1 VACPDKIFLLR
12 FGMEEQVKVEK
23 LSTKA
28 EHDNDSGGN
37 IPKGK
42 GIPCRERTSAGFGPR
57 GVQLST

>member
-1 VACPDKIFLLR
+1 
-12 FGMEEQVKVEK
+12 MEEQVKVEK
-23 LSTKA
+23 LSTKS

-42 GIPCRERTSAGFGPR
+42 DVACRKRTSAGFDRR